1 VRGRLPWVALVVVVG
16 VALSIGTLDTGG
28 GGRTDQERAEALAG
42 SFRCPTCRGQ
52 SVAESDAPAAVAIRS
67 QIDRQIDEGR
77 SDAEIRDYVLSR
89 YPRSE
94 QVPPRSGLAGLVW
107 ALPVA
112 AVVVAV
118 AALAVA
124 FRRWRV
130 VTDRG
135 STSEEDRVLVERAR
149 RGVRR

>member
-1 VRGRLPWVALVVVVG
+1 MRRRLPWVALAAVVVV
-16 VALSIGTLDTGG
+16 ALAVGTFDRGG
-28 GGRTDQERAEALAG
+28 GPRSDEDRAASLAE

-52 SVAESDAPAAVAIRS
+52 SVADSDAPAAVAIRR

-77 SDAEIRDYVLSR
+77 SDGDIRDYILSR

-112 AVVVAV
+112 ALVVAV
-118 AALAVA
+118 CALAVA

-130 VTDRG
+130 VGDRG
-135 STSEEDRVLVERAR
+135 GPSRDDRVLVERAR
-149 RGVRR
+149 RGS

>member
-1 VRGRLPWVALVVVVG
+1 MRRWLPWAALVAVVVVALG
-16 VALSIGTLDTGG
+16 VGTFDRGSG
-28 GGRTDQERAEALAG
+28 SRSDADRAQSLAE

-52 SVAESDAPAAVAIRS
+52 SVADSDAPAAQAIRQ
-67 QIDRQIDEGR
+67 QIDRQIDSGA

-94 QVPPRSGLAGLVW
+94 QVPPRSGLAGLIW

-112 AVVVAV
+112 ALVIAVAV
-118 AALAVA
+118 LAFA

-130 VTDRG
+130 VADRG
-135 STSEEDRVLVERAR
+135 GASEEDRVLVERAR
-149 RGVRR
+149 RDP

>member
-1 VRGRLPWVALVVVVG
+1 MRSRLPWVALVVVVG
-16 VALSIGTLDTGG
+16 VALGIGTFDRSGG
-28 GGRTDQERAEALAG
+28 ARSDEERASSLAED
-42 SFRCPTCRGQ
+42 FRCPTCRGQ
-52 SVAESDAPAAVAIRS
+52 SVADSDAPAAVAIRT

-77 SDAEIRDYVLSR
+77 SDAEIREYVLSR

-107 ALPVA
+107 VLPVA
-112 AVVVAV
+112 AVVLAA

-130 VTDRG
+130 VGGRRPA
-135 STSEEDRVLVERAR
+135 SEEDRVLVERAR
-149 RGVRR
+149 RAP

>member
-1 VRGRLPWVALVVVVG
+1 MRRWVPWAALAAVVVV
-16 VALSIGTLDTGG
+16 ALAVGTFDRGG
-28 GGRTDQERAEALAG
+28 GARSDEERAQSLAE

-52 SVAESDAPAAVAIRS
+52 SVADSDAPAAVAIRQ
-67 QIDRQIDEGR
+67 QIERQVADGR
-77 SDAEIRDYVLSR
+77 SDGEIRDYVLSR

-112 AVVVAV
+112 ALVLAV
-118 AALAVA
+118 CALAVA

-130 VTDRG
+130 VDDREG
-135 STSEEDRVLVERAR
+135 PSVDDRVLVERAR
-149 RGVRR
+149 RGT

>member
-1 VRGRLPWVALVVVVG
+1 MA
-16 VALSIGTLDTGG
+16 D
-28 GGRTDQERAEALAG
+28 
-42 SFRCPTCRGQ
+42 
-52 SVAESDAPAAVAIRS
+52 SDAPAAKAIRT

-77 SDAEIRDYVLSR
+77 SDDEIREYVLSR

-107 ALPVA
+107 VLPVA
-112 AVVVAV
+112 AVVLAA

-130 VTDRG
+130 VGDRRVA
-135 STSEEDRVLVERAR
+135 SEEDRVLVERAR
-149 RGVRR
+149 HGT

>member
-1 VRGRLPWVALVVVVG
+1 VRSRLPWIALVVVVAA
-16 VALSIGTLDTGG
+16 ALAIGTFDTGG
-28 GGRTDQERAEALAG
+28 GARSDDDRGEALAD

-52 SVAESDAPAAVAIRS
+52 SVAQSDAPAAVAIRS

-107 ALPVA
+107 VLPVA
-112 AVVVAV
+112 GVVVAV

-130 VTDRG
+130 VTDRRG
-135 STSEEDRVLVERAR
+135 TTEEDRVLVERAR
-149 RGVRR
+149 RAP

>member
-1 VRGRLPWVALVVVVG
+1 VG
-16 VALSIGTLDTGG
+16 TFDRSGG
-28 GGRTDQERAEALAG
+28 ARSDEERAQALAED
-42 SFRCPTCRGQ
+42 FRCPTCAGQ
-52 SVAESDAPAAVAIRS
+52 SVADSDAPAAKAIRT

-77 SDAEIRDYVLSR
+77 SDDEIRDYVLSR

-107 ALPVA
+107 VLPVA

-130 VTDRG
+130 VGDRRAA
-135 STSEEDRVLVERAR
+135 SEEDRVLVERAR
-149 RGVRR
+149 HGT

>member
-1 VRGRLPWVALVVVVG
+1 VRSRLPWIALVVVVA
-16 VALSIGTLDTGG
+16 VALAIGTFDTGG
-28 GGRTDQERAEALAG
+28 GARSDDDRAEALAE

-52 SVAESDAPAAVAIRS
+52 SVAQSDAPAAVAIRS

-107 ALPVA
+107 VLPVA
-112 AVVVAV
+112 GLVVAV

-130 VTDRG
+130 VTDRRG
-135 STSEEDRVLVERAR
+135 TTEEDRVLVERAR
-149 RGVRR
+149 RAP

>member
-1 VRGRLPWVALVVVVG
+1 MRSRLPWIALVVIVAGALAVG
-16 VALSIGTLDTGG
+16 TFDRSGG
-28 GGRTDQERAEALAG
+28 ARSDEERAQALAED
-42 SFRCPTCRGQ
+42 FRCPTCAGQ
-52 SVAESDAPAAVAIRS
+52 SVADSDAPAAKAIRT

-77 SDAEIRDYVLSR
+77 SDDEIRDYVLSR

-107 ALPVA
+107 VLPVA
-112 AVVVAV
+112 AVVVAI

-130 VTDRG
+130 VGDRRAA
-135 STSEEDRVLVERAR
+135 SEEDRVLVERAR
-149 RGVRR
+149 HGT

>member
-1 VRGRLPWVALVVVVG
+1 MRSRLPWIALVVVVAA
-16 VALSIGTLDTGG
+16 ALAVGTFDRGG
-28 GGRTDQERAEALAG
+28 GARTDEERAQALAEG
-42 SFRCPTCRGQ
+42 FRCPTCAGQ
-52 SVAESDAPAAVAIRS
+52 SVADSDAPAAKAIRS

-77 SDAEIRDYVLSR
+77 SEDEIRDYVLSR

-107 ALPVA
+107 VLPVA
-112 AVVVAV
+112 ALVVAV

-130 VTDRG
+130 VGDRRAA
-135 STSEEDRVLVERAR
+135 SEEDRVLVERAR
-149 RGVRR
+149 HGP